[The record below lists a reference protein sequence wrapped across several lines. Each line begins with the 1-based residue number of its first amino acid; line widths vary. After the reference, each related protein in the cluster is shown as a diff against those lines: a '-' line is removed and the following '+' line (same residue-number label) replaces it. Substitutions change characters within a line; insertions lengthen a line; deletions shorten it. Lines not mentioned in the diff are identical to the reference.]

1 MIEGLVVRTMRHE
14 NDGFRFARDIM
25 AILMT
30 IIDEKSDAE
39 LANKNGFFVLS
50 KVDDRIA
57 DTVRPEPIASQ
68 AVDIIGVSHP
78 TVGNKDGL
86 VRSTDAIEL
95 LPLCRCKERCQRAP
109 ELGIVRCRLHADG
122 AIKTPKDLEGRVI
135 ATHQGPHAI
144 HQYLLRRV
152 YGVDDTK
159 LRWAAYP
166 QEKLLDVLQRGEAD
180 AVVLLDHFFFRGEV
194 ADGVRR
200 LYTDG
205 EAWKELHGFDEIIK
219 HMVAA
224 REDLL
229 QKSPGIKETLLRA
242 FRASFAYSETHL
254 EEIADAFI
262 SRYGGDREALLAS
275 ARYPKIDFTF
285 TENEQR
291 LAEAEMELLVE
302 VGQIPRKAP
311 LASLFSM

>member
-1 MIEGLVVRTMRHE
+1 MDLTFAHYRNRFCMFRTYYALAVGKVKPDGVNLQVIELPDPPSKEQEEALIRGEVQ
-14 NDGFRFARDIM
+14 A
-25 AILMT
+25 
-30 IIDEKSDAE
+30 
-39 LANKNGFFVLS
+39 ANLYLPNFLRRKLQG
-50 KVDDRIA
+50 A
-57 DTVRPEPIASQ
+57 P
-68 AVDIIGVSHP
+68 IIGLATEWKS
-78 TVGNKDGL
+78 TMKGNGVF
-86 VRSTDAIEL
+86 VR
-95 LPLCRCKERCQRAP
+95 
-109 ELGIVRCRLHADG
+109 ADC

-135 ATHQGPHAI
+135 ATHQGAHAI

-194 ADGVRR
+194 AAGVRR

-242 FRASFAYSETHL
+242 FRASFAYSEKHL